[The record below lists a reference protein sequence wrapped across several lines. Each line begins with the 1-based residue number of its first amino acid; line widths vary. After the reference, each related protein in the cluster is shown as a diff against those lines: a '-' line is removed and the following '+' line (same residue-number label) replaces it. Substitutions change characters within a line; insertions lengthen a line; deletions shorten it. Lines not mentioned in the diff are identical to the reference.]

1 MNAPLLGLTGADF
14 DAYLPERASSNA
26 YSRPRLE
33 FKQRALGWVRN
44 VISRLGDINIA
55 VDVHGSDEHPSVWN
69 GHRVDCQWVFLW
81 RDPATR
87 SQLDAILDQRQGIAQ
102 ALNDPSP
109 FFRHA
114 FLALRL
120 DFEKVEVCAQL
131 HPNAW
136 VDFETLRARLS
147 DPVHASGI
155 LQSLAELPEQYSVGL
170 VGEPKQPCAS
180 STREGLMAL
189 LDRAAA
195 DTLALWVGWSVG
207 RELAIEH
214 SELLDEQLQ
223 DALVAL
229 APVYQHI
236 AWSALDDP
244 AGIVAR
250 SAELRDQL
258 ARASA
263 QRAAQF
269 ERQKAETARQRREA
283 TEKSRE
289 RTRERVEY
297 AAPARARPS
306 LGNLFKP
313 DSGVATNPAAGSNPP
328 PRAVAPPTRPQSTR
342 PSSRRA
348 AAPAARAAAPQR
360 PALAA
365 PPAAAH
371 FEDSSEPVDKNS
383 RVRVLAGPFAGKI
396 GVVSEI
402 DGRGGAR
409 VLLGLLSTRVPIA
422 QLATVVESKEQRPA
436 LQTSHRRPGPIGRS
450 GSK

>member
-1 MNAPLLGLTGADF
+1 VSLLGLTERDF
-14 DAYLPERASSNA
+14 DAYLPERAGSNA

-33 FKQRALGWVRN
+33 FKQRALGWVRS

-81 RDPATR
+81 RDPAAR
-87 SQLDAILDQRQGIAQ
+87 ARLDAILDQRQRIAQ

-120 DFEKVEVCAQL
+120 DSEKVEVCAQL

-147 DPVHASGI
+147 DPEHASRI
-155 LQSLAELPEQYSVGL
+155 IQSLTDLPEQYGFGL
-170 VGEPKQPCAS
+170 FGEPKQPCS
-180 STREGLMAL
+180 STTHQGLNAL
-189 LDRAAA
+189 LDRAANNS
-195 DTLALWVGWSVG
+195 LALWVGWSVA
-207 RELAIEH
+207 RDLAIEH
-214 SELLDEQLQ
+214 SVLLDEQLE

-236 AWSALDDP
+236 AWSAHDDP
-244 AGIVAR
+244 AGIGAR
-250 SAELRDQL
+250 SAEMREEL

-263 QRAAQF
+263 QRAADL
-269 ERQKAETARQRREA
+269 ERQKAETDRQRRET

-313 DSGVATNPAAGSNPP
+313 DSAAATKPAAGSNPP
-328 PRAVAPPTRPQSTR
+328 PRAAATASRTQSTR
-342 PSSRRA
+342 PGSRRA
-348 AAPAARAAAPQR
+348 AGPPARAATPER
-360 PALAA
+360 PASGAQPHA
-365 PPAAAH
+365 PH
-371 FEDSSEPVDKNS
+371 FEDSTDPVDKNS
-383 RVRVLAGPFAGKI
+383 QVRVLAGPFAGKI
-396 GVVSEI
+396 GVVSEV

-409 VLLGLLSTRVPIA
+409 VLLGLLSTRVPIT
-422 QLATVVESKEQRPA
+422 QLAAVVESREQRPS

-450 GSK
+450 GAK